1 MKFDI
6 RTEQTEP
13 GVVMVSVAGNVDS
26 LTTEDLDKQLQAAVE
41 ESIKTLVLDLAG
53 VKFISSAG
61 IGTIIK
67 AKATMKRKGGDLA
80 MINVQ
85 PQVKKAFEILRLLP
99 SLNVF
104 EDRADL
110 DKYLSR
116 VQRRM
121 LGEDD

>member
-1 MKFDI
+1 MKFNI
-6 RTEQTEP
+6 RTEQTEA
-13 GVVMVSVAGNVDS
+13 GVVTVVPVGTIDS
-26 LTTEDLDKQLQAAVE
+26 QTSENLDKEIERALGEPV
-41 ESIKTLVLDLAG
+41 KTLVLDMAG

-61 IGTIIK
+61 IGAIIK
-67 AKATMKRKGGDLA
+67 AKASMNRKGGDLA

-85 PQVKKAFEILRLLP
+85 AQVKKAFEILRLLP

-104 EDRADL
+104 EDRNDL

>member
-6 RTEQTEP
+6 KTEQTEP
-13 GVVMVSVAGNVDS
+13 GVVMVSPAGTVDS
-26 LTTEDLDKQLQAAVE
+26 QTSENLDKEIQGAVD
-41 ESIKTLVLDLAG
+41 ESVKTLVLDLAG

-80 MINVQ
+80 MINMQ

-104 EDRADL
+104 EGRDEL
-110 DKYLSR
+110 DEYLGR